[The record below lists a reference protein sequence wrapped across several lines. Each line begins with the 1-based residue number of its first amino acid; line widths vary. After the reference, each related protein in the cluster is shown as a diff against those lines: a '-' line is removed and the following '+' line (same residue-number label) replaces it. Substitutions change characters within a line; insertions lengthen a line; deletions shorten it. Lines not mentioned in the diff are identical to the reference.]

1 MNVRPRLASGHTPE
15 QRLQVLVVSL
25 PPSEAFSES
34 QRRDKQVE
42 KTRKPFWEIV
52 RPPRHPSRT
61 SAHPQLDGTI
71 HGGTAHK
78 SAPNGHQSLGRVN
91 LRGTMYEDRD
101 MIMRLYLIRSIVL
114 RLSTLLQ
121 TENDQPACPGQA
133 VKSSGNLTGPMWTL
147 EHTSGK
153 PSPAA

>member
-61 SAHPQLDGTI
+61 SSP
-71 HGGTAHK
+71 K
-78 SAPNGHQSLGRVN
+78 VN

>member
-25 PPSEAFSES
+25 PPSEAFN
-34 QRRDKQVE
+34 
-42 KTRKPFWEIV
+42 
-52 RPPRHPSRT
+52 RPVTQAERQPI
-61 SAHPQLDGTI
+61 PQLDGTI

-153 PSPAA
+153 PSPTA